1 LSLSQSSA
9 ADRPAGSHELTSG
22 DGWDDVVHDGTMIRV
37 TKRDALGPQTQ
48 AHLERDGTFVFL
60 MSETLNSDQLVT
72 IAAGLKPAPS
82 TSSI

>member
-1 LSLSQSSA
+1 
-9 ADRPAGSHELTSG
+9 
-22 DGWDDVVHDGTMIRV
+22 MIRV